1 MDKKSLL
8 AHINKNNEKIIL
20 KMKEAAEQREMD
32 PKLAEAIRNLKK
44 IPVK

>member
-8 AHINKNNEKIIL
+8 AHINKNNEKIII

-32 PKLAEAIRNLKK
+32 PKLAEAIRNLKS

>member
-1 MDKKSLL
+1 MDKKILL

-20 KMKEAAEQREMD
+20 KMKEAAEQNEMD
-32 PKLAEAIRNLKK
+32 PKLSEAIRNLKK